1 MHIVPALALLTKIK
15 IMYFKC
21 KLFTCLSSASVLSS
35 STLPCHLNVPGHR
48 EGGLDCMPA
57 TIIREKSRNQER
69 RNWNFCHVLVLVIL
83 YSSSPQS
90 KIKGHKWHKE
100 NQLEFENLNCSQVC
114 RQTSQK
120 QCDLIILVYH
130 ENDVASIWRFSKSLK
145 EIRVSLWNIS

>member
-1 MHIVPALALLTKIK
+1 MMMSIAMNDRAEVELAPEHGRHDLPAEGEEGVAEVVQGREGLAVSGDVGELGHWDHIMHIVPALALLTKIK

-69 RNWNFCHVLVLVIL
+69 RN
-83 YSSSPQS
+83 
-90 KIKGHKWHKE
+90 
-100 NQLEFENLNCSQVC
+100 
-114 RQTSQK
+114 
-120 QCDLIILVYH
+120 
-130 ENDVASIWRFSKSLK
+130 
-145 EIRVSLWNIS
+145 